1 MGIVSKILDLLYPK
15 RCIFCDEVLE
25 NENLSFFCDE
35 CASKAKFI
43 GISRCSK
50 CGKSLKK
57 DLKLCDDCK
66 YTLHFYDEGRSLV
79 SYNEDVKNVVIGLKQ
94 REKLGLAY
102 SIGSLM
108 ADFYNREISWE
119 VDLVSAVPMHFKDF
133 EKRGF
138 NQSELIAKEFSKK
151 TGIIFNNNILTK
163 VKSTENQKSL
173 DRNHRLKNLVDA
185 FVANKVDGL
194 QSVLLIDDVYTTGA
208 TIDACS
214 KALIDAGY
222 KKIYFLTF
230 ASASSDNKK

>member
-15 RCIFCDEVLE
+15 RCVFCDEILE
-25 NENLSFFCDE
+25 NENNSFFCDE
-35 CASKAKFI
+35 CISRAKFI
-43 GISRCSK
+43 SSNRCSK
-50 CGKSLKK
+50 CGKALKK

-66 YTLHFYDEGRSLV
+66 YTLHFYNEGRSLL
-79 SYNEDVKNVVIGLKQ
+79 SYSEEVKDVVIGLKQ

-108 ADFYNREISWE
+108 ADFYKSEIRWE
-119 VDLVSAVPMHFKDF
+119 IDVVTAVPMHYKDF

-138 NQSELIAKEFSKK
+138 NQSELIGKEFSKK
-151 TGIIFNNNILTK
+151 TELTFNKDILTK

-185 FVANKVDGL
+185 FIAEKIDGVHN
-194 QSVLLIDDVYTTGA
+194 VLLIDDVYTTGA

-222 KKIYFLTF
+222 KNIYFLTF